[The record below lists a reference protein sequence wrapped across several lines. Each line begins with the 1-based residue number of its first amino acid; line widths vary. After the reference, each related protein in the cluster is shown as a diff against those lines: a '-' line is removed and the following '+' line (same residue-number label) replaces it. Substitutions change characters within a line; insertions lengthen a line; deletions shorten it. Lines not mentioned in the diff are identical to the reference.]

1 MWMDL
6 EIIIL
11 TEVSQKERDKYH
23 MILFIHGIFK
33 IWHKWTYLQNR
44 NILTDPE
51 NGLVVAKGKRGVGN
65 DELGVW
71 DFVAVV

>member
-1 MWMDL
+1 MDL

-11 TEVSQKERDKYH
+11 TEVSQKEKDEYY
-23 MILFIHGIFK
+23 ILFIHGIFK

-51 NGLVVAKGKRGVGN
+51 NGLVVAKGKRGVGD

-71 DFVAVV
+71 DFVAIV